1 MKKFLKAF
9 SVCLTLT
16 MLCVFSMTFAS
27 CTHKSGTDSNNYFS
41 RQDSVEIAKIVKA
54 QTPDEFAKVEDFKDY
69 VQSKARNAYDDSV
82 ALNLPSEILNNVA
95 TVVQRQHGKFTLHD
109 IILEYEMNKNV
120 YDNLPKKKTPEPDT
134 EPKKVTS
141 VKDTIINGEHVKL
154 FIEEEDVYE
163 Q

>member
-1 MKKFLKAF
+1 MP
-9 SVCLTLT
+9 
-16 MLCVFSMTFAS
+16 
-27 CTHKSGTDSNNYFS
+27 G
-41 RQDSVEIAKIVKA
+41 
-54 QTPDEFAKVEDFKDY
+54 EFTKVEDFKDY
-69 VQSKARNAYDDSV
+69 VQSKAQDVYDDSV

-109 IILEYEMNKNV
+109 IILEYEMNKKV
-120 YDNLPKKKTPEPDT
+120 YDNLPKKKDPEPDT

>member
-1 MKKFLKAF
+1 
-9 SVCLTLT
+9 
-16 MLCVFSMTFAS
+16 MLCVFSTTFTS
-27 CTHKSGTDSNNYFS
+27 CTHTSETDSNNYFS

-54 QTPDEFAKVEDFKDY
+54 QMPGEFTKVEDFKDY
-69 VQSKARNAYDDSV
+69 VQSKAQDAYDDSV

-109 IILEYEMNKNV
+109 IILEYKMNQKV
-120 YDNLPKKKTPEPDT
+120 YDNLPKKKDPQPDNT
-134 EPKKVTS
+134 EPKKVTA

-154 FIEEEDVYE
+154 FIEEDTYE

>member
-27 CTHKSGTDSNNYFS
+27 CAHKSGEYSNSYFS
-41 RQDSVEIAKIVKA
+41 QQDSVEIAKIVKA
-54 QTPDEFAKVEDFKDY
+54 QMPDEFTKVEDFKDY
-69 VQSKARNAYDDSV
+69 VRSKARNAYDDSV
-82 ALNLPSEILNNVA
+82 AFNLPSEILNNVA
-95 TVVQRQHGKFTLHD
+95 TVVQRQRGKFTLHD
-109 IILEYEMNKNV
+109 IILEYETNQKV
-120 YDNLPKKKTPEPDT
+120 YDNLPKKKAPEPDT

-154 FIEEEDVYE
+154 FIEEENVYE